1 MVILRLA
8 QGVTSHFRLRV
19 GEWLCGAML
28 FAWGALVY
36 APAATFENSLAFDV
50 MAQIGSEATWG
61 SAVMTVGTLRLMALI
76 INGTF
81 AAFPYAA
88 HARAVTAM
96 LGCFVWLQVSL
107 GFWES
112 GVATTAL
119 AVYPFLLVFEIFN
132 TASAWSDAVW
142 LRRLQP

>member
-8 QGVTSHFRLRV
+8 RGVGSHFRLRV

-28 FAWGALVY
+28 FTWGALVY
-36 APAATFENSLAFDV
+36 APAPTFENSAVFDV
-50 MAQIGSEATWG
+50 MAQMASEATWG
-61 SAVMTVGTLRLMALI
+61 SAVMTVGTLRLTALI

-81 AAFPYAA
+81 GAFRYAA
-88 HARAVTAM
+88 HARALTAM
-96 LGCFVWLQVSL
+96 LGCFVWLQISL

-112 GVATTAL
+112 GVSTTAL
-119 AVYPFLLVFEIFN
+119 AIYPFLLLFEIFN

-142 LRRLQP
+142 ALRGRP